1 MKKLDK
7 VLADRITSKG
17 HISLVEFMRESLTHP
32 KFGFYMK
39 KDIFGARGNFVTSPE
54 ISQMF
59 GELIGIWCL
68 KLWEKMNKPNNF
80 QIIEM
85 GPGLGT
91 LMKDLLRVC
100 DKLSSDFLRATKISL
115 IEKSTQLKNHQ
126 MKTLRGIDIS
136 WHTSL
141 SEKIINGPFIV
152 IANEFLDTLPIR
164 QFQFSNNSWN
174 ERIIGFSKSTSKFFF
189 TLKGVKS
196 LPNIL
201 RSLKIIKKAKD
212 GNIIEFNPDAGKL
225 IHKIGKIMGKN
236 LGYGLIIDYG
246 HTKISFGE
254 TLQAVKKHRF
264 CNALERPG
272 ESDLTAHV
280 DFELISK
287 IAKQSGARVYNLI
300 PQGQFL
306 QNLGINERAEILKK
320 KASPGEKI
328 EIEAGRRRLT
338 GKEEMGELFKVLMLS
353 SPSLPRPEGLAS
365 GKKI

>member
-115 IEKSTQLKNHQ
+115 LRPASISIFSPGLAFFFKISALSFMPKFWRNCPCGIRLY
-126 MKTLRGIDIS
+126 TLAPDCFAI
-136 WHTSL
+136 L
-141 SEKIINGPFIV
+141 EIN
-152 IANEFLDTLPIR
+152 
-164 QFQFSNNSWN
+164 
-174 ERIIGFSKSTSKFFF
+174 SKSTCA
-189 TLKGVKS
+189 VKS
-196 LPNIL
+196 DSPGL
-201 RSLKIIKKAKD
+201 SKA
-212 GNIIEFNPDAGKL
+212 
-225 IHKIGKIMGKN
+225 
-236 LGYGLIIDYG
+236 
-246 HTKISFGE
+246 
-254 TLQAVKKHRF
+254 
-264 CNALERPG
+264 
-272 ESDLTAHV
+272 
-280 DFELISK
+280 
-287 IAKQSGARVYNLI
+287 
-300 PQGQFL
+300 L
-306 QNLGINERAEILKK
+306 QNLCFFYGLQCFSERNLCMTVVDDKTI
-320 KASPGEKI
+320 P
-328 EIEAGRRRLT
+328 
-338 GKEEMGELFKVLMLS
+338 
-353 SPSLPRPEGLAS
+353 
-365 GKKI
+365 